1 MKRLQVQVLVSIL
14 GLVAAGCGAS
24 GFGGSDSA
32 TEASG
37 GGAFATSTDAGA
49 QNAAPGGSVGLSQA
63 GAQDFGLFR
72 KILEEGDIPAPSTID
87 DLGFFAEHKLD
98 FPEADCGED
107 VCVHASLG
115 MMGNMINGGD
125 CTLIQIGMNTPID
138 VEALERPPLHLVLA
152 VDVSGSMAGDPIT
165 YVKVGLDRM
174 LDHLEPEDTVS
185 LVTYS
190 GAADVVLDATPATE
204 LTTLKEA
211 FAGLDAGGPT
221 NLYAGLFEAFELAE
235 AHLDMTRQNRVILLS
250 DGNATEGITD
260 PAKMASLAA
269 ANAKLGVGLTTI
281 GLGEE
286 FDIETMRTLAEVGAG
301 NFYFLEDPEAVKE
314 VFTDEVKTFMVPIAT
329 DVTIALAVGDDYALG
344 NVYGTNG
351 FSTTA
356 YGGVIEIPALFLA
369 GRTDASDP
377 IEEGRRG
384 GGGAI
389 LIELI
394 PVGDI
399 GSAEAPE
406 VILDVDAGWTDPLS
420 GAGLSQLVPVTED
433 GTPGFIPEEGYFTDF
448 TVEKAF
454 VMLNLYVGFLIAA
467 ELAEDADLP
476 AARGVLEALQEAAG
490 EWVADHADPDIEDDL
505 TYVDLF
511 IDNLLEAEAQMGVQL
526 PPPLVQP
533 DPWPA
538 GD

>member
-1 MKRLQVQVLVSIL
+1 
-14 GLVAAGCGAS
+14 
-24 GFGGSDSA
+24 
-32 TEASG
+32 
-37 GGAFATSTDAGA
+37 
-49 QNAAPGGSVGLSQA
+49 
-63 GAQDFGLFR
+63 
-72 KILEEGDIPAPSTID
+72 
-87 DLGFFAEHKLD
+87 
-98 FPEADCGED
+98 
-107 VCVHASLG
+107 
-115 MMGNMINGGD
+115 
-125 CTLIQIGMNTPID
+125 
-138 VEALERPPLHLVLA
+138 
-152 VDVSGSMAGDPIT
+152 
-165 YVKVGLDRM
+165 
-174 LDHLEPEDTVS
+174 
-185 LVTYS
+185 
-190 GAADVVLDATPATE
+190 
-204 LTTLKEA
+204 
-211 FAGLDAGGPT
+211 
-221 NLYAGLFEAFELAE
+221 
-235 AHLDMTRQNRVILLS
+235 MTRQNRVILLS

-269 ANAKLGVGLTTI
+269 ANARLGVGLTTI

-329 DVTIALAVGDDYALG
+329 DVTISLAVGDDYALG

-356 YGGVIEIPALFLA
+356 YGGLIEIPALFLA

-399 GSAEAPE
+399 GSAESPE

-420 GAGLSQLVPVTED
+420 GAGLSQLVPVTEE
-433 GTPGFIPEEGYFTDF
+433 GTPGFIPEDGYFTDF

-490 EWVADHADPDIEDDL
+490 EWVADNADPDIVDDL